1 MKGKFYAAAL
11 AALALTACSQDEE
24 LTSVKQNGSVS
35 PIAFNVTFGEQP
47 GVGTKAEFGG
57 THGYTLMWT
66 AKDKDKMSLF
76 HGLTTVPA
84 ATPASITGG
93 GNAIY
98 EAQGNASD
106 GGVMF
111 TTHSMVEDGQAIMVY
126 PADTT
131 FAYKKNKLYVSV
143 PENQTEA
150 SRKLLPFMSEGLN
163 IADWEEG
170 ANDGAGYARNYEIAM
185 KQVGTLFTL
194 KTVWD
199 NDEPVKT
206 LAEADEIIPI
216 NVTSVALTRPT
227 DKFNTKLEVKLSNA
241 TPAYATKVE
250 GRDDWNAVSVVDY
263 AGGNATQVE
272 TLTTE
277 AVSGLET
284 SEFVILPQEK
294 ASASAGNDAS
304 VKIYTRYGSV
314 TVDDSDEETMWGT
327 SKESTYTEKNKGKVS
342 EALEDVIEKYSAWKQ
357 TDTDSKFYN
366 EQVGVHVTRYID
378 ADLATLD
385 MSDVCIKDDK
395 HLHDILLVH
404 DAYQKGQDLTLTID
418 GNADGVFEM
427 SMATEA
433 MLQARPE
440 VGLKACTKPGHACT
454 TIRLIGGG
462 EIPSINWIKDGVG
475 GSNLDIV
482 LAAGETPWTW
492 TGGTRNMH
500 KVNVLT
506 NLGTINIAETATVG
520 FTNLSNGF
528 AGIVNNGILNIN
540 GGVTT
545 FTGTSTLTLNVTNNK
560 TINIAQG
567 AELRS
572 GEYCIFTNES
582 SAATE
587 MGNIFNSGIF
597 ATVNGGVI
605 NNYGLIQNMLG
616 GTANM
621 TYITTNATGK
631 AKFENPYSATNK
643 FGTIVLK
650 NADDNIS
657 VSNATAEGFIKYEY
671 TDVNYVTPEVCK
683 YNYIIVKN
691 HDITFSAEA
700 KELQFIEVVGESSMP
715 VITNPNAERFIT
727 LDGFILKGEANLK
740 ENNKLVTKAAYI
752 QGTLYYG
759 GTFVQSGTS
768 TVPTTTGTYLGN
780 SSENCLVKF

>member
-1 MKGKFYAAAL
+1 MKGKIYAAAL

-35 PIAFNVTFGEQP
+35 PIAFNVTFGEEP

-57 THGYTLMWT
+57 TYGYTLMWT

-111 TTHSMVEDGQAIMVY
+111 TTHSMVEAGQAIMVY

-131 FAYKKNKLYVSV
+131 FTYQKNKLYVSV
-143 PENQTEA
+143 PENQTET
-150 SRKLLPFMSEGLN
+150 SRKLLPFMSEGLK
-163 IADWEEG
+163 IAGWEEG

-199 NDEPVKT
+199 NDKEVKD

-227 DKFNTKLEVKLSNA
+227 DKFNTKLEVKLSNTA
-241 TPAYATKVE
+241 PAYAAEVE
-250 GRDDWNAVSVVDY
+250 GRDKWNAVSVVDY
-263 AGGNATQVE
+263 ADANATQVE

-277 AVSGLET
+277 AVTGLET
-284 SEFVILPQEK
+284 SEFVLLPQEG
-294 ASASAGNDAS
+294 ASSSAGTDAT
-304 VKIYTRYGSV
+304 VKVYTRYGSV
-314 TVDDSDEETMWGT
+314 TVSDAEGQTV
-327 SKESTYTEKNKGKVS
+327 SKTNDPAGNKGKVS
-342 EALEDVIEKYSAWKQ
+342 EELENVIKNYSAWEQ

-378 ADLATLD
+378 ADLASLD

-427 SMATEA
+427 SMETEA

-440 VGLKACTKPGHACT
+440 VGLKACTKSGHTCT

-462 EIPSINWIKDGVG
+462 EIPSINWIKDGVS

-482 LAAGETPWTW
+482 LAEGETPWTW

-528 AGIVNNGILNIN
+528 AGIVNNGTINVN

-545 FTGTSTLTLNVTNNK
+545 FIGTSTLNLNVINNE

-572 GEYCIFTNES
+572 GEYCRFTNES

-621 TYITTNATGK
+621 TYITTNATSN
-631 AKFENPYSATNK
+631 ARFENSYSASNK